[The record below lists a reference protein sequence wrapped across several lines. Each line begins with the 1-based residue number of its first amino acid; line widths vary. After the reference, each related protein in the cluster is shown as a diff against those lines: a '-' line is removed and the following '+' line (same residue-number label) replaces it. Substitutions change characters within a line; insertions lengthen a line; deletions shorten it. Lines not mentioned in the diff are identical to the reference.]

1 VRRMRTARRAEVT
14 PKVAKG
20 KEDEKPLDHGENF
33 ADRHDCM
40 PGRLINTN
48 MVDTRITTHIDIG
61 EQP

>member
-1 VRRMRTARRAEVT
+1 
-14 PKVAKG
+14 VAKG